1 MCGIIGYIGEK
12 QAASIIMEGLKRLE
26 YRGYDSAGIAV
37 LNGGGLSIYKE
48 KGKIDTLTTA
58 LKDNLPKGILGI
70 GHVRWSTHGI
80 PSKTNAHPHTDCKGK
95 LAVVHNGIIENF
107 QSLKQRLLKEG
118 HTFKSETDTEVIAHL
133 IEGYLSKN
141 RGDLSLAVRLT
152 LKELEGTYALAVL
165 CEDSPQRFIAARNG
179 SPLIVGLGK
188 GENFVASDAPAILK
202 HTKEVII
209 LEDYQMLEVS
219 KEAVKLT
226 TLEGKD
232 LSYKITK
239 IEWDAEQAEKG
250 GFPHFM
256 LKEIYEQPEVIRRI
270 LRLSVDY
277 GASTMDSDLISF
289 KHLNISKDE
298 LKRLNRI
305 IIQACG
311 TSYHA
316 GLIGKS
322 ILELFAGIPT
332 EVAIS
337 SEFRYQQLLD
347 NRDALVLSITQSGE
361 TADTLMGLRKAKTKF
376 LKTLSICNVLGSTI
390 ARESDSV
397 VYTYAGPEIGVA
409 STKAYTA
416 QLTTLYLLAIYL
428 GSLRGLIVPQTQ
440 KRLLNELKK
449 IPDLMQK
456 IIDDQSMLIN
466 CAQKY
471 YTARDFLFLGRGFN
485 HPNALEGA
493 LKLKEIAYIHASGHS
508 AGEMKHG
515 PIALID
521 DKVPVVCIA
530 PQDETYEKMLSNIQ
544 EVKARKGRV
553 IAIANQED
561 QELKS
566 SVDEVI
572 HIPKTEEFFS
582 ALLIALPLQLL
593 AYHIAAKRGCDIDQP
608 RNLAK
613 SVTVE

>member
-37 LNGGGLSIYKE
+37 LNGDGLSIYKE
-48 KGKIDTLTTA
+48 KGKIGTLTA
-58 LKDNLPKGILGI
+58 SLKAHLPKGILGI
-70 GHVRWSTHGI
+70 GHTRWSTHGI
-80 PSKTNAHPHTDCKGK
+80 PSKTNAHPHTDCKEK
-95 LAVVHNGIIENF
+95 LAIVHNGIIENF

-133 IEGYLSKN
+133 IEGYLTKN
-141 RGDLSLAVRLT
+141 RGDLSLAVRLA
-152 LKELEGTYALAVL
+152 LKELEGTYAIALL
-165 CEDSPQRFIAARNG
+165 CEDSPERFIAARNG

-188 GENFVASDAPAILK
+188 GESFIASDAPAILK

-209 LEDYQMLEVS
+209 LDDYQMVEVS
-219 KEAVKLT
+219 KDGIKLT
-226 TLEGKD
+226 NLEGKS
-232 LSYKITK
+232 LSYKTTK
-239 IEWDAEQAEKG
+239 IEWDAQQAEKT

-256 LKEIYEQPEVIRRI
+256 LKEIYEQPEVMRRI
-270 LRLSVDY
+270 LRLSINPEL
-277 GASTMDSDLISF
+277 STINF
-289 KHLNISKDE
+289 NELNISKRE
-298 LKRLNRI
+298 FKRLNRI

-322 ILELFAGIPT
+322 ILELFTNIPT
-332 EVAIS
+332 EVEIS
-337 SEFRYQQLLD
+337 SEFRYRRLLAD
-347 NRDALVLSITQSGE
+347 EDTLVLSITQSGE
-361 TADTLMGLRKAKTKF
+361 TADTLLGLRKAKYKSF
-376 LKTLSICNVLGSTI
+376 KTLSICNVLGSTV
-390 ARESDSV
+390 ARESDGV
-397 VYTYAGPEIGVA
+397 IYTHAGPEIGVA

-428 GSLRGLIVPQTQ
+428 GSLKGWIVP
-440 KRLLNELKK
+440 KIREKLLAELER
-449 IPDLMQK
+449 IPNLMQEL
-456 IIDDQSMLIN
+456 INDQSMIIN

-471 YTARDFLFLGRGFN
+471 HGSRDFLFLGRGL
-485 HPNALEGA
+485 HYPNALEGA
-493 LKLKEIAYIHASGHS
+493 LKLKEIAYIHASGHP

-521 DKVPVVCIA
+521 HKMPVVCIA
-530 PQDETYEKMLSNIQ
+530 TKGETYEKMLSNIQ
-544 EVKARKGRV
+544 EVKARKGIV
-553 IAIANQED
+553 IAIAEQGDE
-561 QELKS
+561 EIKS

-572 HIPKTEEFFS
+572 YIPEIEETFS
-582 ALLIALPLQLL
+582 PLLVALPMQLL
-593 AYHIAAKRGCDIDQP
+593 AYHIAAKRGCEIDQP

>member
-12 QAASIIMEGLKRLE
+12 QAAPIIMEGLKRLE

-37 LNGGGLSIYKE
+37 LNGDGLSVYKE
-48 KGKIDTLTTA
+48 KGKIDTLTA
-58 LKDNLPKGILGI
+58 SLKAHLPKGILGI

-133 IEGYLSKN
+133 IEGYLTKN

-152 LKELEGTYALAVL
+152 LKELEGTYAVAIL
-165 CEDSPQRFIAARNG
+165 CEDLPQSFIAARNG

-188 GENFVASDAPAILK
+188 GESFIASDTPAILK
-202 HTKEVII
+202 HTREVII
-209 LEDYQMLEVS
+209 LDDYQMVEVS
-219 KEAVKLT
+219 KDGIKLT
-226 TLEGKD
+226 DLEGKS
-232 LSYKITK
+232 LSYKTTR
-239 IEWDAEQAEKG
+239 IEWDAQQAEKT

-256 LKEIYEQPEVIRRI
+256 LKEIYEQPQVLQRI
-270 LRLSVDY
+270 LRLSINRKLST
-277 GASTMDSDLISF
+277 ASPDLISF
-289 KHLNISKDE
+289 ENLNISKRE
-298 LKRLNRI
+298 FKRLNRI

-322 ILELFAGIPT
+322 ILELFTNIPT
-332 EVAIS
+332 EVEIS
-337 SEFRYQQLLD
+337 SEFRYRRLLAD
-347 NRDALVLSITQSGE
+347 EDTLILSITQSGE
-361 TADTLMGLRKAKTKF
+361 TADTLLGLRKAKYKSF
-376 LKTLSICNVLGSTI
+376 KTLSICNVLGSTV
-390 ARESDSV
+390 ARESDGV
-397 VYTYAGPEIGVA
+397 IYTHAGPEIGVA

-416 QLTTLYLLAIYL
+416 QLATLYLLAIYL
-428 GSLRGLIVPQTQ
+428 GSLKGWIVP
-440 KRLLNELKK
+440 KIREKLLVELER
-449 IPDLMQK
+449 IPNLMQEL
-456 IIDDQSMLIN
+456 INGQSAIIN

-471 YTARDFLFLGRGFN
+471 HGSRDFLFLGRGL
-485 HPNALEGA
+485 HYPNALEGA
-493 LKLKEIAYIHASGHS
+493 LKLKEIAYIHSSGHP

-521 DKVPVVCIA
+521 DKMPVVCIA
-530 PQDETYEKMLSNIQ
+530 TKGETYEKMLSNIQ
-544 EVKARKGRV
+544 EVKARKGIV
-553 IAIANQED
+553 IAIANQGDE
-561 QELKS
+561 EIKRY
-566 SVDEVI
+566 VDEVI
-572 HIPKTEEFFS
+572 YIPETEEDFS
-582 ALLIALPLQLL
+582 PLLVALPMQLL
-593 AYHIAAKRGCDIDQP
+593 AYHIAAKKGCEIDQP